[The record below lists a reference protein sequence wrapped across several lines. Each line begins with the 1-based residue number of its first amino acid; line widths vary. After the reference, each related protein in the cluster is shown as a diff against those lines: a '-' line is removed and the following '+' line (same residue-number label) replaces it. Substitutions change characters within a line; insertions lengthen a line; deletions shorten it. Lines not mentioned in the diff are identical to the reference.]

1 MAITWESSSEIVAG
15 LVIENKLAPHS
26 VRHDLLFPPYDEI
39 VKRMQEGECKEELI
53 TKVGI
58 NPIQVALEAS
68 KSLNGLS
75 SANWIE
81 ILERTAV
88 AYDAGSKL
96 EKFAKK
102 LQKGEEVDWGNVQ
115 FISTRAQENIGGNF
129 MPLSDIEAMEMPFKK
144 TGMKAIDDHLGG
156 FPIVGQVIVGAP
168 PGTGKT
174 SFLAGLGGCWV
185 KQHPK
190 ENIAIFTLEM
200 IAPELKMR
208 FQEVNKLTKEQQDRI
223 FINDEVFLSPEDVI
237 SKASTLENLGMVGV
251 DFADLLISGE
261 TTESAMAHIYRT
273 FMLGAKKLGCPI
285 VLLGQ
290 LNRNY
295 AGGLPRPNN
304 IRYTGLAEALGWMIL
319 MLYNPS
325 KDWFSS
331 ENNDEEL
338 LPPVSNKA
346 YIIAWKCRGGFRK
359 HKEDSPGAIQLGFKG
374 SIGWHTNG
382 AGRWFSLA
390 KEV

>member
-1 MAITWESSSEIVAG
+1 MTITWESSSEIVAG

-26 VRHDLLFPPYDEI
+26 VRHDLLFPPYNEI
-39 VKRMQEGECKEELI
+39 VKRLQQGECKEELI

-96 EKFAKK
+96 ERFAKK
-102 LQKGEEVDWGNVQ
+102 LQKGEEVDWGNVN
-115 FISTRAQENIGGNF
+115 FISARAQENIGGNF
-129 MPLSDIEAMEMPFKK
+129 MALSEIEAMEMPFKK
-144 TGMKAIDDHLGG
+144 TGMKAIDEHLGG
-156 FPIVGQVIVGAP
+156 LPQVGQVIIGAP

-174 SFLAGLGGCWV
+174 SLMAGLAGCWV
-185 KQHPK
+185 KEHSNDK
-190 ENIAIFTLEM
+190 VGIFTLEM

-208 FQEVNKLTKEQQDRI
+208 FQEVQKLSDEQQSRI

-237 SKASTLENLGMVGV
+237 SKASTIENLGMVGV
-251 DFADLLISGE
+251 DFADLLIQGE
-261 TTESAMAHIYRT
+261 TTESTMAHIYRT

-295 AGGLPRPNN
+295 TGGLPRPNN

-325 KDWFSS
+325 KDWFA
-331 ENNDEEL
+331 EEAEDL
-338 LPPVSNKA
+338 LPPVRNKA
-346 YIIAWKCRGGFRK
+346 YIIAWKCRGGFRI
-359 HKEDSPGAIQLGFKG
+359 HKEDSPGAIQIDFRGDKG
-374 SIGWHTNG
+374 WRTNHE
-382 AGRWFSLA
+382 GRWFSLA